1 MECPEFKLA
10 LAQENVRLN
19 EANRVVS
26 TVTGEVLPLRTGSGG
41 MKSLFSALAP
51 MVPVSSTNAITIDT
65 EYASVG
71 SGDTVTVASI
81 DFEKDTCYTEVL
93 DADVYEKR
101 HSNEPKRLQKG
112 QLGVGR
118 GPSGGSG
125 TSNSHPADETM
136 VVEPPDT
143 ERRST
148 RSQTMGR
155 PSFEGS
161 QSALQEGPGGPK
173 FRLASKLSESVSVSD
188 VGEKIMDSPI
198 TLNMRE
204 LFAVSTDIS
213 NYVAQQTRKHRLPVN
228 STTAATTD
236 DSETPVTG
244 SATAGTVP
252 ERSSV
257 NQVSLYACP
266 SSRVKVTLN
275 ASHSCWSLL
284 DDGSEINIMPWRTWE
299 RLNYPID
306 TDIQWRV
313 NSFEGRKDENGAVLG
328 VCHGLPVDIG
338 GVEVK
343 THVFVV
349 ENCEHN
355 FILGC
360 PWQRLSR
367 ASMVN
372 EDERHVTWRIWSLDG
387 RRVVQ
392 FVGVKADHERN
403 KYHARWPLG
412 GVNDGPASPLK
423 A

>member
-1 MECPEFKLA
+1 
-10 LAQENVRLN
+10 
-19 EANRVVS
+19 
-26 TVTGEVLPLRTGSGG
+26 
-41 MKSLFSALAP
+41 
-51 MVPVSSTNAITIDT
+51 
-65 EYASVG
+65 
-71 SGDTVTVASI
+71 
-81 DFEKDTCYTEVL
+81 
-93 DADVYEKR
+93 
-101 HSNEPKRLQKG
+101 
-112 QLGVGR
+112 
-118 GPSGGSG
+118 
-125 TSNSHPADETM
+125 
-136 VVEPPDT
+136 
-143 ERRST
+143 
-148 RSQTMGR
+148 
-155 PSFEGS
+155 
-161 QSALQEGPGGPK
+161 
-173 FRLASKLSESVSVSD
+173 
-188 VGEKIMDSPI
+188 MDSPI

-236 DSETPVTG
+236 GSAIPVTG

-355 FILGC
+355 FILGR

-372 EDERHVTWRIWSLDG
+372 EDEGHVTWRIWSLDG